1 MGDGGANPL
10 ANVPPWVFVLLLL
23 GGGGGVGALTRIN
36 LGGHPEL
43 EDVCEA
49 AEARADAAE
58 QATQAALSTIQT
70 MIKALQ
76 ECKTSGWIE

>member
-1 MGDGGANPL
+1 MGDGGTNPL

-23 GGGGGVGALTRIN
+23 GGGGGVGALTGIN

>member
-1 MGDGGANPL
+1 VGDGGANPL
-10 ANVPPWVFVLLLL
+10 ANVPPWVFVVLLL
-23 GGGGGVGALTRIN
+23 GGGGGVGALTGIN

-43 EDVCEA
+43 EGVCEA

>member
-1 MGDGGANPL
+1 VGEGGTNPV
-10 ANVPPWVFVLLLL
+10 ANVPPWLLIVLLL
-23 GGGGGVGALTRIN
+23 GGGGGVGALTGIN